1 MILYDVSQAAKEL
14 GISPITVRR
23 KTKMGEIPHR
33 RMGGLIR
40 YTPQDLQDYVSF
52 SAVPAKSA
60 SGVKPGGDVK

>member
-14 GISPITVRR
+14 GISPISVRR

-40 YTPQDLQDYVSF
+40 YTPQDLQDYIDR
-52 SAVPAKSA
+52 SAVPARTLPAKEA
-60 SGVKPGGDVK
+60 AHA